1 MTKDEKYLKSL
12 KINSIDRFNELLK
25 RKAFSPSNKYVQE
38 LRANLQGPPEGFP
51 NNMPVA
57 VDGGLG
63 RMMGVEPSVPVD
75 VAEGQRQYEQMVAEN
90 QPLQDMFLGQA
101 SAGKLVGN
109 LVGKA
114 AKGLGRMLPGTTPV
128 NSMLGK
134 RPMFKMEA
142 IPEEQVLKRASDIAK
157 KKSLQEAIDESR
169 REAVRKQDWA
179 NEVKEY
185 LFTKNPK
192 LRGQF

>member
-38 LRANLQGPPEGFP
+38 LRANLQGVPEGFP

-63 RMMGVEPSVPVD
+63 KVVGVEPNVPPID
-75 VAEGQRQYEQMVAEN
+75 VAEGQRQYEQMVAKN
-90 QPLQDMFLGQA
+90 QPLEDMSLGMVP
-101 SAGKLVGN
+101 VGRMM
-109 LVGKA
+109 GQA

-134 RPMFKMEA
+134 RPMFKMDD
-142 IPEEQVLKRASDIAK
+142 IPEAQVLNRASSITK
-157 KKSLQEAIDESR
+157 QKNLQKAIDDSR
-169 REAVRKQDWA
+169 LDAVRKQIGILD
-179 NEVKEY
+179 
-185 LFTKNPK
+185 
-192 LRGQF
+192 